1 MPGSEEEIYSIM
13 FTSLKHPVRRKI
25 LRMTFENK
33 VLTIMTDGY
42 FLFTVGNITS
52 WFPKTKQ

>member
-1 MPGSEEEIYSIM
+1 M
-13 FTSLKHPVRRKI
+13 FASLKHPRPKI

-33 VLTIMTDGY
+33 VLTTMTDGY